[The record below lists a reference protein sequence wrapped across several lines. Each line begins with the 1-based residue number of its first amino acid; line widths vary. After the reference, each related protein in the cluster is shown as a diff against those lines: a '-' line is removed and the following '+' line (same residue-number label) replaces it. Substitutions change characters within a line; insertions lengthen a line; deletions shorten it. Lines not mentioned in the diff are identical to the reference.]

1 MTHIEENT
9 GLWFIIDTLKKNGF
23 QAYIAGGAVRDILL
37 QKKPE
42 DFDILTNAS
51 IKELASLFKDQKVK
65 TMGKTFPICTING
78 IEISSGRA
86 KFHLSDFPESDLAQ
100 RDFTINSMAWDP
112 ISKKIIDPFN
122 GKKDLEDAMIRFTKD
137 PEKRIAEDPARMVRA
152 CRFAALI
159 DGSFSLSS
167 LELILANKDK
177 LDTLVAKERIHSE
190 IIKAMGLKRP
200 SLFFKALKKTG
211 LLSKIFPGLDR
222 CHGLDGGPHHGE
234 TVFEHS
240 MMVGDA
246 LPKNLSVLRLA
257 GFLHDVGKFDAAKKK
272 DGSLM
277 VGDALP
283 KNLPVLRLAGFLHDV
298 GKFDAAKK
306 KDGSLIFAG
315 HENET
320 KAVIHDLER
329 LRFPNKDIAYI
340 TSLINTH
347 MRPLT
352 DQTTPKAAR
361 RLLLMLDKSGLDYGD
376 FMRMRIADKKG
387 NLAKR
392 PYTISEIRIRLK
404 KLFTQ
409 MQGQKAF
416 QMNHLKIN
424 GNDIIQ
430 ILGMAPGPD
439 VGKIKQQLF
448 EMVLD
453 DPELNNYNDLKK
465 LCLSLQIKK

>member
-1 MTHIEENT
+1 MKGILDHIEENT
-9 GLWFIIDTLKKNGF
+9 GLWFIIDTLKKKGF

-51 IKELASLFKDQKVK
+51 IKELASLFKGQKIK

-86 KFHLSDFPESDLAQ
+86 KFDLSDFPESDLAQ

-137 PEKRIAEDPARMVRA
+137 PEKRIAEDPVRMVRA

-159 DGSFSLSS
+159 NGSFSLSS

-177 LDTLVAKERIHSE
+177 LDTLVAKERILGE

-200 SLFFKALKKTG
+200 SLFFAALKKTG

-222 CHGLDGGPHHGE
+222 CHDLDGGPHHGE

-246 LPKNLSVLRLA
+246 LS
-257 GFLHDVGKFDAAKKK
+257 
-272 DGSLM
+272 
-277 VGDALP
+277 

-298 GKFDAAKK
+298 GKFDAAIKI
-306 KDGSLIFAG
+306 DGRMTFAG

-340 TSLINTH
+340 LSLINIH

-352 DQTTPKAAR
+352 DHTTPKAAR
-361 RLLLMLDKSGLDYGD
+361 RLLLMLDKSGLDYKD

-387 NLAKR
+387 NLAKK
-392 PYTISEIRIRLK
+392 PYTISQIRIRLK
-404 KLFTQ
+404 KLFAQ

-416 QMNHLKIN
+416 QMNHLMIN

-430 ILGMAPGPD
+430 ILGIAPGPD
-439 VGKIKQQLF
+439 VGKIKLKLL

-465 LCLSLQIKK
+465 LCLCLQIKK

>member
-1 MTHIEENT
+1 MKQLLILPEGNP
-9 GLWFIIDTLKKNGF
+9 GLWFVIDTLRRNGF
-23 QAYIAGGAVRDILL
+23 QAYIAGGAVRDFLL
-37 QKKPE
+37 KRKPD

-51 IKELASLFKDQKVK
+51 IKEVTIVFQDQKIK

-86 KFHLSDFPESDLAQ
+86 KFDPANFPESDLAQ

-112 ISKKIIDPFN
+112 ISKNIIDPFN

-137 PEKRIAEDPARMVRA
+137 PEKRIAEDPARMIRA

-159 DGSFSLSS
+159 NGSFSLSS

-177 LDTLVAKERIHSE
+177 LDTFVAKERIQSE

-211 LLSKIFPGLDR
+211 LLSKIFPSLDR

-234 TVFEHS
+234 TVFEHC
-240 MMVGDA
+240 
-246 LPKNLSVLRLA
+246 
-257 GFLHDVGKFDAAKKK
+257 
-272 DGSLM
+272 LM
-277 VGDALP
+277 VGDALS
-283 KNLPVLRLAGFLHDV
+283 KSMPVLRLAGFLHDA
-298 GKFDAAKK
+298 GKFDAANIKEGK
-306 KDGSLIFAG
+306 LTFAG
-315 HENET
+315 HENHT
-320 KAVIHDLER
+320 RAVIHDLER
-329 LRFPNKDIAYI
+329 LRFSIRDITHI
-340 TSLINTH
+340 TSLIKTH

-361 RLLLMLDKSGLDYGD
+361 RLLSMLDNNGLDYRD

-404 KLFTQ
+404 KIFAQ
-409 MQGQKAF
+409 MEGQKTF
-416 QMNHLKIN
+416 DMNHLKIN
-424 GNDIIQ
+424 GNDIIR
-430 ILGMAPGPD
+430 ILGLEPGPD
-439 VGKIKQQLF
+439 VGRIKRQLF

-453 DPELNNYNDLKK
+453 DPEVNNYNDLEK

>member
-1 MTHIEENT
+1 MLTHIEENT
-9 GLWFIIDTLKKNGF
+9 SLWFIIDTLKKNGF
-23 QAYIAGGAVRDILL
+23 QGYIAGGAVRDILL
-37 QKKPE
+37 QKKPD

-51 IKELASLFKDQKVK
+51 IKELTSLFKGQKVK

-159 DGSFSLSS
+159 NGSFSLSS

-177 LDTLVAKERIHSE
+177 LDTLVAKERILRE

-211 LLSKIFPGLDR
+211 LLSKIFPSLDR

-246 LPKNLSVLRLA
+246 LPE
-257 GFLHDVGKFDAAKKK
+257 
-272 DGSLM
+272 
-277 VGDALP
+277 
-283 KNLPVLRLAGFLHDV
+283 NLPVLRLAGFLHDV

-306 KDGSLIFAG
+306 TDGRIIFAG

-329 LRFPNKDIAYI
+329 LRFSNKDIAYI

-361 RLLLMLDKSGLDYGD
+361 RLLSMLDKSGLDYGD

-392 PYTISEIRIRLK
+392 PYTISQIRIRLK
-404 KLFTQ
+404 KLFAQ

-416 QMNHLKIN
+416 QMNHLKIS
-424 GNDIIQ
+424 GNDIIR
-430 ILGMAPGPD
+430 ILGIAPGPD

-465 LCLSLQIKK
+465 LCLSL

>member
-272 DGSLM
+272 DGSLT
-277 VGDALP
+277 
-283 KNLPVLRLAGFLHDV
+283 
-298 GKFDAAKK
+298 
-306 KDGSLIFAG
+306 FAG

-361 RLLLMLDKSGLDYGD
+361 RLLSMLDKSGLDYGD

>member
-1 MTHIEENT
+1 MKGILTHIEENT

-177 LDTLVAKERIHSE
+177 LDTLVAKERIHTE

-272 DGSLM
+272 DGSLT
-277 VGDALP
+277 
-283 KNLPVLRLAGFLHDV
+283 
-298 GKFDAAKK
+298 
-306 KDGSLIFAG
+306 FAG

-404 KLFTQ
+404 KLFAQ

>member
-246 LPKNLSVLRLA
+246 LPKNL
-257 GFLHDVGKFDAAKKK
+257 
-272 DGSLM
+272 
-277 VGDALP
+277 
-283 KNLPVLRLAGFLHDV
+283 PVLRLAGFLHDV
-298 GKFDAAKK
+298 GKFDTAKK
-306 KDGSLIFAG
+306 TDGRITFAG

-320 KAVIHDLER
+320 EAVIHDLET

-404 KLFTQ
+404 KLFAQ